1 MLVLTRKSGQS
12 IRVGDG
18 ILLKVLECKG
28 NYVKIGIT
36 APLQLPVHREEVY
49 LRIREENLAAAKG
62 KENVQV
68 LLQGTPKELRETD
81 LKTEK
86 KQPSERKSGSQGS

>member
-12 IRVGDG
+12 IRVGDS

-36 APLQLPVHREEVY
+36 APPQLPVHREEIY
-49 LRIREENLAAAKG
+49 LRIREENLAAARAKDTMDT
-62 KENVQV
+62 
-68 LLQGTPKELRETD
+68 LLKSTPDELR
-81 LKTEK
+81 KI
-86 KQPSERKSGSQGS
+86 SEEEAPGSSPKDH

>member
-49 LRIREENLAAAKG
+49 LRIREENLAAMKG

-68 LLQGTPKELRETD
+68 LLESTPKELRETE
-81 LKTEK
+81 LAPEK
-86 KQPSERKSGSQGS
+86 RQPSKRESGSQES